1 MGCPGGTRAVFTRG
15 FRTTRELHCIFL
27 EKKIITRISLLHPN
41 TAQRSFFSHNNL
53 FLGKLKKKNWPKKPA
68 YKAMRVY
75 LIVLTPPGHP
85 IQLIQYGRR
94 IGKKVYCLYWLR
106 PKRVPLLSKIVYK
119 RIRGRTSRGSL
130 PVQCIVEYYSRAKPS
145 YDLPHT
151 C

>member
-1 MGCPGGTRAVFTRG
+1 MPRG
-15 FRTTRELHCIFL
+15 HSLSIYARFQGNKRTSLYISREKHYHKNI
-27 EKKIITRISLLHPN
+27 IITSKHGTTI
-41 TAQRSFFSHNNL
+41 FFSHNNL

-68 YKAMRVY
+68 YILMRVY
-75 LIVLTPPGHP
+75 LIVLMPPGHP

-130 PVQCIVEYYSRAKPS
+130 PVQCIVEYYPRAKPS